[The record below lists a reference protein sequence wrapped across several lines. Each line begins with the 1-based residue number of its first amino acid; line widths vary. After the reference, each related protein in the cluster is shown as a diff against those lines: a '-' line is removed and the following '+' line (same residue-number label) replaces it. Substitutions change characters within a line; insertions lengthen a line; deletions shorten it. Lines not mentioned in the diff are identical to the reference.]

1 MCSKLQLFPAKVFLF
16 SYKFKALLSS
26 VASSQSGAIFRT
38 DDYSAPTNFCNMRI
52 AAFERDKQKTTNLLT
67 TTPWGERKATF
78 YAPPGFNSAFNP
90 VLECFDFEL
99 LLWRVEFNGKE
110 TERAD
115 NRVKNLADKSMG
127 FHLSG
132 SVWTCFLTF
141 TGSRME
147 LTMSGWN
154 QSQMYVHM
162 CDSSPRLVTP
172 CSDDN
177 YLDKEEYCRDLSCP
191 ESLFVTANVS
201 TTIIAKEHKLGV
213 ALLFLYPGV
222 CDSHLLN
229 C

>member
-1 MCSKLQLFPAKVFLF
+1 
-16 SYKFKALLSS
+16 
-26 VASSQSGAIFRT
+26 
-38 DDYSAPTNFCNMRI
+38 MRI

-67 TTPWGERKATF
+67 TTQWGERKATCCD
-78 YAPPGFNSAFNP
+78 APGFNSASST

-110 TERAD
+110 RERAD

-132 SVWTCFLTF
+132 SVWTCFLPF
-141 TGSRME
+141 TGSRMK
-147 LTMSGWN
+147 LTKSGSN
-154 QSQMYVHM
+154 QSQMYVHK

-213 ALLFLYPGV
+213 ALLFLYPGSVWLTFAKLLTVSNWEAENCFPGIMNECILIVSPRLGWLPQLIVGTQRV
-222 CDSHLLN
+222 CYDIER
-229 C
+229 